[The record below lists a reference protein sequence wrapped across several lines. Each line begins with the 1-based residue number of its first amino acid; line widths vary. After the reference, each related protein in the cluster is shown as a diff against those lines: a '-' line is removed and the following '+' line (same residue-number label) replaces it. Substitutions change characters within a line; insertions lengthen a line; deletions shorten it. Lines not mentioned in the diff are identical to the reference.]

1 MFRLLLI
8 VGILFGGTEVLSAPN
23 PTTNDLKQVEAQLLR
38 ERLTQKES
46 ERKAAVLNKE
56 VQSVQGQLVS
66 AAKKIQSHEDRLSL
80 LEQKKIELE
89 ERQAHLEQRLNL
101 SNKQLTRIMK
111 GMQTL
116 ALRPTELLIFQKKT
130 PVDMFRSR
138 NLMRYSLPVIG
149 QMRDQTKADLAELS
163 SVRQEISQKMQDIQ
177 KTYMDLKDE
186 SEQMNRLLQQK
197 QLMQIQ
203 YTAYYNDSK
212 KKAEALAAKA
222 RDLKDLLQK
231 LEKQRR
237 EAKKKRPPKASA
249 KPVLAGAFAKTYS
262 HLSWPVSGTI
272 TQHFGDQTASGVH
285 AKGLTLKT
293 RPKATITTPYD
304 GTVLFAGPFQNYGQL
319 MIIDHG
325 DEYLTVLSGFG
336 SMDVSVGQEVLAG
349 EPIGAMS
356 QNNTNLYLE
365 MRYRGQAIDPEP
377 WFKKG
382 GR

>member
-1 MFRLLLI
+1 MIRLLLI
-8 VGILFGGTEVLSAPN
+8 VGILFGGTFVWSAPA
-23 PTTNDLKQVEAQLLR
+23 PTTNDLKQVEDQLRR

-66 AAKKIQSHEDRLSL
+66 TAQKIQSHENRLSL
-80 LEQKKIELE
+80 LEQRKIELE
-89 ERQAHLEQRLNL
+89 KQQLHLEERLNL
-101 SNKQLTRIMK
+101 SNRQLARIMK
-111 GMQTL
+111 GLQTL

-138 NLMRYSLPVIG
+138 NLMRFSLPVIG
-149 QMRDQTKADLAELS
+149 QMRDQTRSDLAQLS
-163 SVRQEISQKMQDIQ
+163 SVRQEIAQKMMDIQ
-177 KTYMDLKDE
+177 KTYTDLKDE

-231 LEKQRR
+231 LEKQQR
-237 EAKKKRPPKASA
+237 EAKKKQPPKISA
-249 KPVLAGAFAKTYS
+249 KPMLAGEFSKAYS
-262 HLSWPVSGTI
+262 RLSWPVSGRV

-293 RPKATITTPYD
+293 RPNATITTPYD

-349 EPIGAMS
+349 EPIGFMA

>member
-23 PTTNDLKQVEAQLLR
+23 PTTNDLRQVEAQLRR

-101 SNKQLTRIMK
+101 SNKQLARIMK

-163 SVRQEISQKMQDIQ
+163 SVRQEISQKMQD
-177 KTYMDLKDE
+177 K
-186 SEQMNRLLQQK
+186 S
-197 QLMQIQ
+197 
-203 YTAYYNDSK
+203 
-212 KKAEALAAKA
+212 
-222 RDLKDLLQK
+222 
-231 LEKQRR
+231 
-237 EAKKKRPPKASA
+237 
-249 KPVLAGAFAKTYS
+249 
-262 HLSWPVSGTI
+262 
-272 TQHFGDQTASGVH
+272 
-285 AKGLTLKT
+285 
-293 RPKATITTPYD
+293 
-304 GTVLFAGPFQNYGQL
+304 
-319 MIIDHG
+319 
-325 DEYLTVLSGFG
+325 
-336 SMDVSVGQEVLAG
+336 
-349 EPIGAMS
+349 
-356 QNNTNLYLE
+356 
-365 MRYRGQAIDPEP
+365 
-377 WFKKG
+377 
-382 GR
+382 